1 MPQTECVIN
10 LKYKVMNIV
19 GLFIQ
24 SCRRIAV
31 GPEGLSDG

>member
-1 MPQTECVIN
+1 MPQMEGGVN

-31 GPEGLSDG
+31 GPEVLAGG

>member
-1 MPQTECVIN
+1 MPQIEGCTN

-24 SCRRIAV
+24 GCRRIAV
-31 GPEGLSDG
+31 RSGQLANG